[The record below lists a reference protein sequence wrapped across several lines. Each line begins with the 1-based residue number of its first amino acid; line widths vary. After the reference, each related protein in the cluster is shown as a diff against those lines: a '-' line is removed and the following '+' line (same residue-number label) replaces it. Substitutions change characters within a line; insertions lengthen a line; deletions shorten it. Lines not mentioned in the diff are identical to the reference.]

1 MADEDVKVEDD
12 PKSKEEMRHIPHE
25 YKDSL
30 GWCAVCG
37 RSEGFKIHLVEIP
50 MGSEGEMVI
59 EGDFPAPVAERAEE
73 ISAEAKQPKRS
84 RKVEQPTQEPS
95 ED

>member
-37 RSEGFKIHLVEIP
+37 RSEGFKVHLQEIP
-50 MGSEGEMVI
+50 MESEGEAAI
-59 EGDFPAPVAERAEE
+59 EGDFPAPVAEAAPPESE
-73 ISAEAKQPKRS
+73 DAKPKRG
-84 RKVEQPTQEPS
+84 RKVKEEAQADTP